1 MGCKSSKPKQ
11 SEKILKIRPQEK
23 DIKKTLE
30 AKVVLLGDANVG
42 KSSIAQR
49 FCKNV
54 FSNKHIA
61 TIGGAYLQ
69 QRVVLDN
76 GEVMKLH
83 LWDTGGA
90 ERFRSIANLYYK
102 EAAVAILTYDV
113 TNEQS
118 LESLEYWIEELKTKA
133 DNDIL
138 LCLAGN
144 KVDVPSNEIKVSH
157 SKAKKFAQENKMIF
171 YETSA
176 RLGTGVVELFTD
188 IAKKLYE
195 IKNSTNNKRYINIYY
210 V

>member
-23 DIKKTLE
+23 DTKKTLE

-195 IKNSTNNKRYINIYY
+195 IKNSTNNK
-210 V
+210 

>member
-90 ERFRSIANLYYK
+90 ERFRSLANLYYK

-138 LCLAGN
+138 LFLAGN

-195 IKNSTNNKRYINIYY
+195 IKNSTNNK
-210 V
+210 